1 MSTNSNTEAFKDGM
15 KQEYNRVA
23 DGLHEGPSSDHQ
35 RQGENTQGLLNRY
48 GPGGSAFSTTDNVS
62 DGASNLADQLKSATG
77 LGQSNTEK
85 AKDGASNFA
94 QGAKDELNA
103 ISSGPSSGTA
113 PATGGGILDSIKHA
127 VGYEQTPA
135 EQAQQAGT
143 DFKRGAENFGQG
155 AKDEFKSVSD
165 GLRDGPSTGS
175 APSSGGGILDSIK
188 HATGYEQTATEQAK
202 DAGADFKR
210 GAENFGQGAKD
221 EFKSVSDGLRDG
233 PSTGSAPSSGGGIL
247 DSIKHA
253 TGYEQTATEQA
264 KDAGADFK
272 RGAENFGQGAKDEF
286 KSVSDGLRDGP
297 STGTAP
303 SSGGGILD
311 SIKNATGFG
320 ETYTDQAARGANDL
334 KEGAK
339 SEYNAMS
346 SSSGEGV
353 LDSLK
358 SATGLGEPTYTGQA
372 KQGAH
377 DLKEGAKSEFNSL
390 TSGSNTGTTSSGS
403 VLDNIKHAT
412 GLDQASTHSLTDNSS
427 TPSDQYR
434 GMTTTSGPAV
444 PLGSNTED
452 VTPAEIVATD
462 SQRLV

>member
-1 MSTNSNTEAFKDGM
+1 MSNTSNTEAFKDGM

-62 DGASNLADQLKSATG
+62 DGTSNLVDALKSSTG
-77 LGQSNTEK
+77 LGQSNTEQ
-85 AKDGASNFA
+85 AKQGASNFA

-103 ISSGPSSGTA
+103 ISSGPNSGAA

-155 AKDEFKSVSD
+155 AKDEFKTVAD

-175 APSSGGGILDSIK
+175 APSSGGSVLDSIK

-202 DAGADFKR
+202 DAGSDFKR

-221 EFKSVSDGLRDG
+221 EFKTVSDGLRDG
-233 PSTGSAPSSGGGIL
+233 PSTGTAPSSGGVW

-264 KDAGADFK
+264 KEAGSDFK

-286 KSVSDGLRDGP
+286 KTVSDGLRDGP

-320 ETYTDQAARGANDL
+320 QTYTDQAAQGAHDL

-377 DLKEGAKSEFNSL
+377 DLKEGAKSEYNSL
-390 TSGSNTGTTSSGS
+390 TSGSSTGSSGS

-412 GLDQASTHSLTDNSS
+412 GLDQVNSHSLTDNSS

-434 GMTTTSGPAV
+434 GMTTTSGPTV
-444 PLGSNTED
+444 PLGHNTED
-452 VTPAEIVATD
+452 VTPAELQATD
-462 SQRLV
+462 SERLV